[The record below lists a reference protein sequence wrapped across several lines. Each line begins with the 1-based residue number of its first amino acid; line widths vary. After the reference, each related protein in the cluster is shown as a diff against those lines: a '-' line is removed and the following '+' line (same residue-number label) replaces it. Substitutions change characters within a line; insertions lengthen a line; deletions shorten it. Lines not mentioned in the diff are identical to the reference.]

1 MRILLAANGSDS
13 HTVAAVDRLL
23 PQTELALIQA
33 GEAAPALE
41 LALRNAL
48 PEREV
53 VTVPI
58 QVVVDA
64 EEPTVP
70 RGILGLRSLRSLIE
84 TGSLVICVFDR
95 TPPVMIGKTGK
106 MEPVEATI
114 TTEAAFELL
123 ARRLDAH
130 PIALREAPAELSYA
144 RSG

>member
-13 HTVAAVDRLL
+13 HTLAAVDRLL
-23 PQTELALIQA
+23 PQAEIALTQA
-33 GEAAPALE
+33 GDAAPALE

-95 TPPVMIGKTGK
+95 TPPVMIGETGK

-114 TTEAAFELL
+114 ATEAAFELL

-130 PIALREAPAELSYA
+130 PIALREAGGELSYA
-144 RSG
+144 RSA